1 MKRHLMHL
9 GAALALAFAG
19 TQAAAEAVV
28 LQGTELQT
36 SNLQLMVFDF
46 SGLAPSSGAGAVL
59 TVQALGDYN
68 TDFANEVIDF
78 VKLDGTVHTTNLGPL
93 HPGVVLLNED
103 EFYSEWIYTA
113 SISEAELDTLLADM
127 QLQIDVQIGANSGVF
142 PNDPRQPYV
151 KVTFTYDT
159 AVQGVPEPGTA
170 ALLSAALLGAG
181 WTRRRLGK
189 VSPPTGC

>member
-93 HPGVVLLNED
+93 HAGVVLLNED
-103 EFYSEWIYTA
+103 EYYSEWIYTA
-113 SISEAELDTLLADM
+113 SISEAQLDTLLADM
-127 QLQIDVQIGANSGVF
+127 QLQIDVMIGAFSGVF
-142 PNDPRQPYV
+142 TNDPLNRQPYV
-151 KVTFTYDT
+151 KVSFTYDT
-159 AVQGVPEPGTA
+159 ATQAIPEPSTA
-170 ALLSAALLGAG
+170 GLLSVALLCAG
-181 WTRRRLGK
+181 WTRRRG
-189 VSPPTGC
+189 